1 LGRRYEEKVD
11 IEELARLENPED
23 SSGGKIRVKMPNRK
37 INEMFA
43 FAEQILGGRRVTVL
57 CEDGETRMAR
67 IPGKMRR
74 RQWVRDGDLII
85 VWPWDFQD
93 SKADVKH
100 RYSKTQAMYLSRK
113 GVLPKELDF
122 FGMNTASDDD
132 DDEFADT
139 FGIVDT
145 PDEEEVVLDD
155 ADADADDDDD
165 DDEEKED
172 VSKDKDF
179 FNLQNEYLKWPK
191 FRAFLNE
198 CLRLFPASPNAMIRQ
213 LRFEE
218 IEIDDAVLASNMSL
232 KQELENGYLEV
243 AEVECEDK
251 SDTES
256 SVYHLYNHCI
266 VHANIMGAH
275 LRPQEFENP
284 LQFDIDRWLTNDGRR
299 FTSKK
304 CATLLTFGVG
314 RRNCPGMTL
323 AMKQL
328 YMIIALLLCKYRF
341 YIEDDDEQVFEP
353 TFSGTLWL
361 EPQIEL
367 KVKFRTQNEAEL

>member
-122 FGMNTASDDD
+122 FGMNTATDDT
-132 DDEFADT
+132 DDEFSDT
-139 FGIVDT
+139 FGEVDE
-145 PDEEEVVLDD
+145 PEPEAELAED
-155 ADADADDDDD
+155 ADDEDVDDLFGSDDDDD
-165 DDEEKED
+165 DDDDLFGSEAEAEAEEEAEEETPH
-172 VSKDKDF
+172 VPVE
-179 FNLQNEYLKWPK
+179 EYPD
-191 FRAFLNE
+191 
-198 CLRLFPASPNAMIRQ
+198 
-213 LRFEE
+213 EE
-218 IEIDDAVLASNMSL
+218 QGDD
-232 KQELENGYLEV
+232 
-243 AEVECEDK
+243 
-251 SDTES
+251 SD
-256 SVYHLYNHCI
+256 
-266 VHANIMGAH
+266 
-275 LRPQEFENP
+275 
-284 LQFDIDRWLTNDGRR
+284 
-299 FTSKK
+299 
-304 CATLLTFGVG
+304 
-314 RRNCPGMTL
+314 
-323 AMKQL
+323 
-328 YMIIALLLCKYRF
+328 
-341 YIEDDDEQVFEP
+341 DDDED
-353 TFSGTLWL
+353 L
-361 EPQIEL
+361 ESL
-367 KVKFRTQNEAEL
+367 FG